1 MTDLILCN
9 LLNQR
14 RTNKR
19 NNIPPVRYTPQTPY
33 PAYTQQQLNMRRKTE
48 ILKYNK
54 NSTQGS
60 RETRTERFALLTRGN
75 YKPARLSC
83 PSDYNVSRLSTN
95 ADVPGPSI
103 PLIEDPTVPLYNYNK
118 DTNAYA
124 REVAEDDTQ
133 WSFYTEANI
142 FCQSNNVNTTF
153 ATLNIRSP
161 IKQPYTSFTLLTPII
176 FKMQG
181 GDIKKSQSGNTVNA
195 SVSNVSFQPFYND
208 NPINNN
214 VQLNTVFLND
224 ASINTTLNYNDAN
237 DVFDYTCEKYIGI
250 LKIENIILLTEP
262 GFLYTFKIKYN
273 VDITTTADTNTKNS
287 ISFGMYLN
295 VDDTYV
301 ISNSVNCLPLVQ
313 TPSSTSEK
321 NISFVGISM

>member
-1 MTDLILCN
+1 MSDLILCN
-9 LLNQR
+9 LLTQR
-14 RTNKR
+14 RTNQL

-33 PAYTQQQLNMRRKTE
+33 PAYTQEQLNMRRKVE

-75 YKPARLSC
+75 YRASRLSC
-83 PSDYNVSRLSTN
+83 PSDYSVSRLSGN

-118 DTNAYA
+118 NTNAYA
-124 REVAEDDTQ
+124 INVTEDNIQ
-133 WSFYTEANI
+133 WIFYTEANI
-142 FCQSNNVNTTF
+142 LCQSNTVNTIF
-153 ATLNIRSP
+153 ATLNILSP
-161 IKQPYTSFTLLTPII
+161 IKQPYTSFTIITPVI

-181 GDIKKSQSGNTVNA
+181 SDIKKSQSGNTVEA
-195 SVSNVSFQPFYND
+195 IVSDVSFQPYYND

-214 VQLNTVFLND
+214 VQLNTQFVND
-224 ASINTTLNYNDAN
+224 ASITTTLNYNDTN
-237 DVFDYTCEKYIGI
+237 DTFDYTCEKYIGL
-250 LKIENIILLTEP
+250 LKIENIIVQTEP
-262 GFLYTFKIKYN
+262 GYVYAFNIRYN
-273 VDITTTADTNTKNS
+273 VDITTTGDTATKNS
-287 ISFGMYLN
+287 ISVGMYLN

-301 ISNSVNCLPLVQ
+301 IPNSVNCLPLVHD
-313 TPSSTSEK
+313 PSSTSEK

>member
-14 RTNKR
+14 RTNQR

-33 PAYTQQQLNMRRKTE
+33 PTYTPGQLNMRRKME

-60 RETRTERFALLTRGN
+60 RQTRTEKFALINRGN
-75 YKPARLSC
+75 FRAARLSC
-83 PSDYNVSRLSTN
+83 PGDYKIPRLSNN

-103 PLIEDPTVPLYNYNK
+103 LLVEDPTVPLYNYNK

-124 REVAEDDTQ
+124 IEVTENNTQ

-142 FCQSNNVNTTF
+142 LCQFNNVNTTI
-153 ATLNIRSP
+153 ASLNIRKP
-161 IKQPYTSFTLLTPII
+161 ITQPYTSFTLLTPIV
-176 FKMQG
+176 FKMHG
-181 GDIKKSQSGNTVNA
+181 SDIKNSQSGKTVTA
-195 SVSNVSFQPFYND
+195 SVSNVSFQPYYND
-208 NPINNN
+208 NPVNNN
-214 VQLNTVFLND
+214 VQLNTEFVDD
-224 ASINTTLNYNDAN
+224 ASITTTLNYNDTD
-237 DVFDYTCEKYIGI
+237 DVFDYTCEKYIGL
-250 LKIENIILLTEP
+250 LKIENIIMQTEP
-262 GFLYTFKIKYN
+262 GFIYTFKIKYN
-273 VDITTTADTNTKNS
+273 ANITTTGDTATKNS

-295 VDDTYV
+295 VDNTYV

-313 TPSSTSEK
+313 DPSSTSEK

>member
-14 RTNKR
+14 RTNQL

-33 PAYTQQQLNMRRKTE
+33 PAYTQEQLNMRRKVE

-60 RETRTERFALLTRGN
+60 RETRTERFTLLTRGN
-75 YKPARLSC
+75 YRASRLSC
-83 PSDYNVSRLSTN
+83 PNNYNVSSLSGN

-118 DTNAYA
+118 NINAFA
-124 REVAEDDTQ
+124 IEVTEDNSQ
-133 WSFYTEANI
+133 WQFYTEANI
-142 FCQSNNVNTTF
+142 LCQSNNVNTIF

-161 IKQPYTSFTLLTPII
+161 ITQPYTSFTIITPVI
-176 FKMQG
+176 FKLQG
-181 GDIKKSQSGNTVNA
+181 TDIKKSQSGNTVNA
-195 SVSNVSFQPFYND
+195 SVSNVSFQPYYNG

-214 VQLNTVFLND
+214 VQLNSTFINED
-224 ASINTTLNYNDAN
+224 SITTTLDYTGNEDT
-237 DVFDYTCEKYIGI
+237 FDYTCEKYIGL
-250 LKIENIILLTEP
+250 LKIENIIVQTEP
-262 GFLYTFKIKYN
+262 GYVYTFNIRYN
-273 VDITTTADTNTKNS
+273 VDITTTADTATKNS

-295 VDDTYV
+295 VDDTY
-301 ISNSVNCLPLVQ
+301 NYTDTVNCLPLVQ
-313 TPSSTSEK
+313 PPSSSEK
-321 NISFVGISM
+321 NISFVGNSM